1 PADTVG
7 GNESRDPGGSI
18 DEAAGESASALEEVL
33 LTEELETPLSAW
45 NLWFCGNEKKQIPP
59 LRNVSA
65 GELKPGQSNTKRR
78 SDVKFLVKCFEQHMN
93 NVLADKDADER
104 DTELRRF
111 EELKRGSGVRRMFRE
126 SQEIFVKYESSFY
139 SWINVDS
146 GYSFR
151 RGQLK
156 WNTFVKKLRKK
167 FKKNS
172 GSSASSR

>member
-1 PADTVG
+1 SDTVG
-7 GNESRDPGGSI
+7 VNESRDPGGPI
-18 DEAAGESASALEEVL
+18 DAAVGASASALEEVL
-33 LTEELETPLSAW
+33 LKQELETPLSAW
-45 NLWFCGNEKKQIPP
+45 KLC
-59 LRNVSA
+59 
-65 GELKPGQSNTKRR
+65 NTKRR

-111 EELKRGSGVRRMFRE
+111 EELKRGTGVRRMFRE

-167 FKKNS
+167 FKRNS